1 MTVSEFAQGYKRLQ
15 KPDLQ
20 LNFVSQHMKRTYAPI
35 GEKNALLQKLTDDC
49 VLIDKNGIPYLNMV
63 ANKINFIYAMVI
75 LYMDLEMDKVNKD
88 ENKNDI
94 LGAYDSLQESGAV
107 DDICKCLGERE
118 VNELTFV
125 NKEVLD
131 TWYNAHASTRAY
143 LAGLTEKAVKTM
155 MALSELLGR
164 EKLDINSDTLM
175 KFFGI
180 PEEMEQK

>member
-1 MTVSEFAQGYKRLQ
+1 MTVSEFAQGYKNLQ

-20 LNFVSQHMKRTYAPI
+20 LNFVYQHIKRTYAPI
-35 GEKNALLQKLTDDC
+35 GEKNALLQKLADDC

-63 ANKINFIYAMVI
+63 ANKINFIYAIVI
-75 LYMDLEMDKVNKD
+75 LYMDLEIDKVAEGK
-88 ENKNDI
+88 KDI
-94 LGAYDSLQESGAV
+94 LGTYDSLQESGAV

-143 LAGLTEKAVKTM
+143 LAGLTEKAVRTM
-155 MALSELLGR
+155 MELSELLGR
-164 EKLDINSDTLM
+164 EKLDINPNTLM
-175 KFFGI
+175 KFMGI
-180 PEEMEQK
+180 PEETE